1 MDRTDLCLWD
11 GGDGQMGVGMD
22 QCSVRSP
29 LVLAPKR
36 PRIHSINRQGPPSGR
51 WVAWVWGFR
60 CPPEPP
66 QLVLAGPV
74 RPQVAVGAGLGNE
87 SLVCSHSDGMGI
99 GSYLGPA
106 SLYGQVKSPVG
117 CTSSSTT
124 YLGFR

>member
-1 MDRTDLCLWD
+1 MGRRGWADGGWD
-11 GGDGQMGVGMD
+11 GSMFCTEPFSSCPQTPKDTLYQ
-22 QCSVRSP
+22 SP
-29 LVLAPKR
+29 GASQWPLGCLGLGLPL
-36 PRIHSINRQGPPSGR
+36 
-51 WVAWVWGFR
+51 
-60 CPPEPP
+60 PPEPP